1 MTMINIFNTEFETS
15 LRIVII
21 LSEYEDSYLT
31 SDMIA
36 IVDFLSIYSNTFDL
50 SDKNLHGN
58 SPFKFSEFTSKREL
72 IRQALKQLVSEGFVK
87 VNCAENGF
95 VYSITENG
103 LRYSDSF
110 TSKYSNLLRE
120 TVYKS
125 REYTNNKTERDLLD
139 MINNYSIDSI
149 RKEEF

>member
-1 MTMINIFNTEFETS
+1 MAMTNIFNTEFEVS

-21 LSEYEDSYLT
+21 LSEYEDSSLT
-31 SDMIA
+31 SDMIT
-36 IVDFLSIYSNTFDL
+36 IVDFLSIYNNTFEI

-58 SPFKFSEFTSKREL
+58 NPFKFSEFASKREL
-72 IRQALKQLVSEGFVK
+72 VRQALKRLVSEGFVK
-87 VNCAENGF
+87 VKCDENGF
-95 VYSITENG
+95 LYSITENG

-110 TSKYSNLLRE
+110 TSKYSNILRE

-125 REYTNNKTERDLLD
+125 REYTNYKTERDLLN

-149 RKEEF
+149 RKEDF